1 MENQTIIEGLKD
13 SIERLN
19 EAQKVLYNQAIKKAE
34 TERLYRLALSQEI
47 VNLRAEGHS
56 VALIGDIARGSCA
69 NEKFQRDLAD
79 SKFRATLEVIETIK
93 TQISAMQTI
102 YRHND

>member
-1 MENQTIIEGLKD
+1 MENQTIIEGLKE

-19 EAQKVLYNQAIKKAE
+19 EAQRVLYIQAVKKAE
-34 TERLYRLALSQEI
+34 TERIYRLALSQKI
-47 VNLRAEGHS
+47 VNLRGEGHS